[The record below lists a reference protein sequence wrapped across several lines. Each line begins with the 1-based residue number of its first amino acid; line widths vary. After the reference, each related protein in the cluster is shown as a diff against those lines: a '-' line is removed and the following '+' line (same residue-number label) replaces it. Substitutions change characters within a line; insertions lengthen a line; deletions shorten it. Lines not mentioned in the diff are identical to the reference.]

1 MHLDNDSWFI
11 MESCLILLVISFIIH
26 GLLLLVYEL
35 LIHDSYWM
43 IQIHDQLWLSIST
56 VDSDDLCFMSY
67 VLCHMF
73 CAMIWYNMIRYDM
86 IWYDSNDNMIS
97 DFLIH
102 RITHKSWHQSV
113 KQNQGSQRFLGI
125 HFPDKFRASNET
137 ILEPQTRQFWGLRRD
152 NFGKLYW
159 YNFSRK

>member
-1 MHLDNDSWFI
+1 MVLFLQFLQCWIMHQYNWTEMQLDNDAWFI
-11 MESCLILLVISFIIH
+11 MESCLIFLVISFIIH
-26 GLLLLVYEL
+26 GLLLLVDEL

-73 CAMIWYNMIRYDM
+73 CAMIWCNMLRYDM
-86 IWYDSNDNMIS
+86 MWYDSNDTMIS

-102 RITHKSWHQSV
+102 DS
-113 KQNQGSQRFLGI
+113 QN
-125 HFPDKFRASNET
+125 H
-137 ILEPQTRQFWGLRRD
+137 PQ
-152 NFGKLYW
+152 KLT
-159 YNFSRK
+159 SKC